1 MSLSAV
7 PINTELVQQDDDP
20 KKIEGFLMDDPNIP
34 LNLRLLQTKQDD
46 DPNNM
51 ESMVMDEID
60 IPRNMRLLH
69 VKTHAGDELIKI
81 VN

>member
-1 MSLSAV
+1 MSILYEKEQKSTVPEKVMSLTAV

-51 ESMVMDEID
+51 ESMVM
-60 IPRNMRLLH
+60 
-69 VKTHAGDELIKI
+69 A
-81 VN
+81 